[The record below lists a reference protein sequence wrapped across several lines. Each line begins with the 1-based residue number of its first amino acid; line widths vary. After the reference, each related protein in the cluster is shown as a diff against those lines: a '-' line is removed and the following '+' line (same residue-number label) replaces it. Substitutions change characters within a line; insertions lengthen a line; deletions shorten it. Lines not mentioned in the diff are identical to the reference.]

1 MPMMLSRRSLI
12 QRTAAT
18 MAVASSAP
26 AYAGRSLA
34 AERADV
40 IVIGAGLSG
49 LNTAMTLRDAGYKVL
64 VLEANNRVGGRAYTA
79 DDVEGR
85 PEYGANQ
92 IGPQYARL
100 RGMAKTLGVKL
111 EQGANLNAPFAF
123 SLNGEMISKESWP
136 DSKFNLTK
144 GDERALLPTQLMGH
158 YLVKHDPFKT
168 SGDWLQ
174 SAASTYDIS
183 LGSWFQ
189 SLGASP
195 AALRLMNQGLIA
207 PDLWSASALDKLQ
220 GIPRE
225 FLAALNNAKS
235 DVRGNSFEQAAP
247 VSSRVA
253 GGTQRLPEAMAATLG
268 DAVRLNQA
276 VSRLDTDDYGVE
288 VRCMDGKLYKADFA
302 VSAIP
307 LTVLRRISIYPNLSG
322 DQREAVMLTPYASTT
337 FVYLN
342 VKKPY
347 WEEDGFDASLWTDG
361 PINSIRQPY
370 DYTGSRERLVVV
382 STGLKGQRLDQLP
395 PKERGEFVLK
405 QIETLRPAAQGQL
418 EVSGVHSWAQE
429 PFSAGCS
436 SALPAGHTLRFAN
449 ALIKPHG
456 RIHFAGEHT
465 KRLEVGMESAMESGE
480 RVASEIISR
489 SQGVAKA
496 AVEGIQE

>member
-1 MPMMLSRRSLI
+1 MMLSRRSFVH
-12 QRTAAT
+12 QSAAAV
-18 MAVASSAP
+18 AVASSGTAF
-26 AYAGRSLA
+26 ASSHLV
-34 AERADV
+34 AEKADV

-49 LNTAMTLRDAGYKVL
+49 LNSAMILRDAGYKVI

-100 RGMAKTLGVKL
+100 RSMAAKLGIKL

-123 SLNGEMISKESWP
+123 SLNGELISKEGWAE
-136 DSKFNLTK
+136 SKFNLTI

-158 YLVKHDPFKT
+158 YLVKNDPFKA

-174 SAASTYDIS
+174 SAASAYDIS
-183 LGSWFQ
+183 LGAWFE

-195 AALRLMNQGLIA
+195 AALWLMNQGLIA
-207 PDLWSASALDKLQ
+207 PDIWSASALDKLQ
-220 GIPRE
+220 CIPRE
-225 FLAALNNAKS
+225 YLATLNKARSQVK
-235 DVRGNSFEQAAP
+235 GNSFEQSAP

-276 VSRLDTDDYGVE
+276 VARLDTDEYGVE
-288 VRCMDGKLYKADFA
+288 VRCMDGTRYKADFA
-302 VSAIP
+302 VSAVP
-307 LTVLRRISIYPNLSG
+307 LTVLRRISIHPNLHG
-322 DQREAVMLTPYASTT
+322 DQREAVMLTPYANTT

-342 VKKPY
+342 VKRPY
-347 WEEDGFDASLWTDG
+347 WEDDGFDASMWTDG
-361 PINSIRQPY
+361 PVNAIRQPF
-370 DYTGSRERLVVV
+370 DYTGSGERLIAV
-382 STGLKGQRLDQLP
+382 STGLKGRRLDQLP
-395 PKERGEFVLK
+395 PTERGEFVLK
-405 QIETLRPAAQGQL
+405 QIETLRPSSKGQL

-436 SALPAGHTLRFAN
+436 SALPAGHTLRFAK
-449 ALIKPHG
+449 ALIQPHG

-465 KRLEVGMESAMESGE
+465 KRMEVGMESAMESGE
-480 RVASEIISR
+480 RVASEIMGR
-489 SQGVAKA
+489 SQSVAGL
-496 AVEGIQE
+496 AVEGT

>member
-1 MPMMLSRRSLI
+1 MMLTRRRFVYQSAASLAI
-12 QRTAAT
+12 
-18 MAVASSAP
+18 ASSGPGFA
-26 AYAGRSLA
+26 RSPLA
-34 AERADV
+34 EEKADV

-49 LNTAMTLRDAGYKVL
+49 LNSAMILRDAGYKVL

-100 RGMAKTLGVKL
+100 RGMAKKLGIKL
-111 EQGANLNAPFAF
+111 KQGANLNAPFAF
-123 SLNGEMISKESWP
+123 SLNGELISKESWP
-136 DSKFNLTK
+136 DSKFNRTK
-144 GDERALLPTQLMGH
+144 GDERALLPSQLMGH
-158 YLVKHDPFKT
+158 YLLKNDPFKA
-168 SGDWLQ
+168 SGDWLKS
-174 SAASTYDIS
+174 SASAYDIS
-183 LGSWFQ
+183 LGTWFK

-195 AALRLMNQGLIA
+195 AALWLMDQGLIA

-225 FLAALNNAKS
+225 YLATLSKAKS
-235 DVRGNSFEQAAP
+235 GVKGNSFEQSAP

-268 DAVRLNQA
+268 DAVRLNQQVA
-276 VSRLDTDDYGVE
+276 RLDTNESGVE
-288 VRCMDGKLYKADFA
+288 VRCMDGTRYKADFA
-302 VSAIP
+302 VSAVP
-307 LTVLRRISIYPNLSG
+307 LTVLRRISIYPNLNGS
-322 DQREAVMLTPYASTT
+322 QREAVMLTPYASTT

-342 VKKPY
+342 VKRRY
-347 WEEDGFDASLWTDG
+347 WEDDGFDASLWTDG
-361 PINSIRQPY
+361 PVNSIRQPF
-370 DYTGSRERLVVV
+370 DYTGSRERLVAV

-405 QIETLRPAAQGQL
+405 QIETLRPAAKGQL

-449 ALIKPHG
+449 ALVKPHG

-480 RVASEIISR
+480 RVASEIMGR
-489 SQGVAKA
+489 SQS
-496 AVEGIQE
+496 AVDLATDGA